1 MRNLTGSVLA
11 VLGAAATL
19 VSPWQGWYDT
29 RHGSTY
35 KFWEVFGNGISPS
48 RSGVTDSVFLVFL
61 VTAVVAVVGA
71 VLRSRA
77 LVLVAGVAAFGF
89 TVLWMVRQ
97 GQAAGE
103 LLVSDGHR
111 GLGAGVAWALG
122 GGLLM
127 IIGGLLMGGR
137 RRTRVAPVTD
147 APEESA
153 DAAARPEPWS
163 DPDDD
168 RPEPDRPPDRDLATT
183 STTTFT
189 EEEARMLGLHED
201 IPADSPTAI
210 PTTKPPAR

>member
-11 VLGAAATL
+11 VVGAAATL

-35 KFWEVFGNGISPS
+35 KFWEVFGNGVTPS
-48 RSGVTDSVFLVFL
+48 HSGVTDSVFLVFV
-61 VTAVVAVVGA
+61 VTAVLTVVGA
-71 VLRSRA
+71 LLRSRA

-97 GQAAGE
+97 GQLSGE
-103 LLVSDGHR
+103 LVVSNGNR

-127 IIGGLLMGGR
+127 IVGGLLMDGR
-137 RRTRVAPVTD
+137 RRTRAVPATAV
-147 APEESA
+147 PEEDA
-153 DAAARPEPWS
+153 DVPTKPEPWT
-163 DPDDD
+163 DPDEESE
-168 RPEPDRPPDRDLATT
+168 RYEPDRASATT
-183 STTTFT
+183 TTSAFT

-210 PTTKPPAR
+210 PTTKPPVR